1 MIPDF
6 HNWTLVKNSALLVY
20 SSIIF
25 AFPPPPREEQ
35 PKLGQISRKAGSRS
49 STFVKKK
56 SSTYISLYCPI
67 GYIMHLPGQFG
78 PFSARWGDSERVEN
92 GGEHQ
97 RPDGRKASSPTRE
110 CSKIEV
116 FRIWSVQNI
125 DRLIQPGVLSQR
137 GEAETAAGSE
147 IGRAHV

>member
-1 MIPDF
+1 
-6 HNWTLVKNSALLVY
+6 
-20 SSIIF
+20 
-25 AFPPPPREEQ
+25 
-35 PKLGQISRKAGSRS
+35 
-49 STFVKKK
+49 
-56 SSTYISLYCPI
+56 
-67 GYIMHLPGQFG
+67 MHLPGQFG

-137 GEAETAAGSE
+137 GEAETAAGSVLSVFSE
-147 IGRAHV
+147 SSEGRFGLIGYSHPPFWLRSILTSDS